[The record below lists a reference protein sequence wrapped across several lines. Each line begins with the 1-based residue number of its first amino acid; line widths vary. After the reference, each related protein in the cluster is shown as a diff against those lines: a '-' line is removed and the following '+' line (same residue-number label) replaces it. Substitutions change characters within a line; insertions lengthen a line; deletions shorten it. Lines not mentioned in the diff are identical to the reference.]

1 MARPPNCSL
10 FVKNLHRETRS
21 EDLRRLFARYGR
33 ITDVYIPLDYYT
45 GESRGFAYVQYPFY
59 IRGAEDAHHYLDG
72 VMLLGRELE
81 VQFAEGARKTPAQ
94 MRWKRRRRRRS
105 HSRSRSSSPERRER
119 SSPRSRYPE
128 RRQRSS
134 REERERE
141 KLSPS
146 SSRVTLDTERRRRR
160 FHSRSRSRTP
170 ERRERSSREERE
182 RAREERELSPLS
194 SQVTLDA
201 ERRRRCSHSRSR

>member
-1 MARPPNCSL
+1 MFFKESTPPFAL
-10 FVKNLHRETRS
+10 TVKVTFPR
-21 EDLRRLFARYGR
+21 A
-33 ITDVYIPLDYYT
+33 
-45 GESRGFAYVQYPFY
+45 
-59 IRGAEDAHHYLDG
+59 
-72 VMLLGRELE
+72 
-81 VQFAEGARKTPAQ
+81 
-94 MRWKRRRRRRS
+94 
-105 HSRSRSSSPERRER
+105 
-119 SSPRSRYPE
+119 RSRYPE

-146 SSRVTLDTERRRRR
+146 SSRVTLDTERRRCR

-201 ERRRRCSHSRSR
+201 ERRRRCSHSRSRLLPPSAKNAAAVKKENGKGRKGSFHPHVYGSRSTPPFALKGKVTYPRAPRTQQPW